1 MQKMKS
7 ITEIM
12 AVTVLMLV
20 SAALYAQDKIYF
32 NDAAPENADVREIGD
47 DYVLY
52 KQWGSP
58 DGPDYRASLS
68 RVNKI
73 VFRDGTERV
82 FDGQI
87 LFGREAAMPS
97 PVIPGFITYRRGRF
111 YDGPYMLSTG
121 QIMDYIG
128 YTNYGS
134 VYMKAKRQ
142 YMAGT
147 YLVSSGA
154 GFLFAGLMITVASAG
169 FDGDMGSDAAI
180 YGVCYALGAAGL
192 AAGIPLLVTGN
203 RKLGAL
209 ADNYNSRHG
218 YGMRPGSRPAVLS
231 LGCCNNGVG
240 LAFNF

>member
-1 MQKMKS
+1 MKS
-7 ITEIM
+7 VVEMM
-12 AVTVLMLV
+12 AVAVLMLL
-20 SAALYAQDKIYF
+20 STALYAQDKIYF
-32 NDAAPENADVREIGD
+32 NDAAPENADIREIGD

-52 KQWGSP
+52 RQWGSP

-68 RVNKI
+68 RVYRI

-82 FDGQI
+82 FSGQS
-87 LFGREAAMPS
+87 LFGIDAAGSS
-97 PVIPGFITYRRGRF
+97 PMVIPEIITYRRGRF
-111 YDGPYMLSTG
+111 YDGPYLLSSE

-128 YTNYGS
+128 YTSYGS

-142 YMAGT
+142 YVAGM
-147 YLVSSGA
+147 YLVNSGA
-154 GFLFAGLMITVASAG
+154 GFLLAGIMINVASACFG
-169 FDGDMGSDAAI
+169 EDMGSDAAI

-218 YGMRPGSRPAVLS
+218 YGVRPGGRPAVLS
-231 LGCCNNGVG
+231 LGCCTNGLG